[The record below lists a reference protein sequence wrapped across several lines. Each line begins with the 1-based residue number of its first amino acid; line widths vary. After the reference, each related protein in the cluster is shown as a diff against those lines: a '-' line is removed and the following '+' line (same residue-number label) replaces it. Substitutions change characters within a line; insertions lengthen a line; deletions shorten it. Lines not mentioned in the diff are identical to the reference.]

1 MADNNNGQ
9 IVLGLDIPKTV
20 SQINADIKKLEKQLE
35 QVKATGALD
44 TSATVTQINSQ
55 IAKLQA
61 QLKTIDIK
69 ANVDTKNVQK
79 TGEQIG
85 NNIAQGVSK
94 GVDKATKQLNRIQ
107 HLRDTGKF
115 TSQISDVTAD
125 YNRLSSVTK
134 ELQTDF
140 KTLNDLG
147 KILNTS
153 ADADELRQSYEQ
165 FNTTLQKVKNSIS
178 VMDNQGLMFA
188 DQKKIDSLA
197 DSVLKFRDNNTKM
210 SKDLR
215 RQFTG
220 IYDSLINDT
229 NLTEKQVEK
238 LSQQFS
244 NLKLKV
250 RDAGQLGQS
259 FGDKMKNAFKKFSE
273 WGFASNIVMRLWT
286 ELKNGTQF
294 IVELDDALTDVTYT
308 SNVSTKQLEELGDS
322 AINMAKDLNTSA
334 ENILE
339 AVKIYSTANATAED
353 ILRKSQPAI
362 MLSNVSGMSGSES
375 SKTINTALNQFEI
388 EDTEE
393 NLLDI
398 VDTLEYVSSQLNYDF
413 TEGIKEITE
422 GIEASGNVAKNAGL
436 NMQEYATMV
445 GVAIEKT
452 GQSGSTIGNAYK
464 TIFSRITK
472 ASSTEGTLE
481 EVISAAEESLR
492 SVGVQVRDSAN
503 EFRDLTDIMADLGKV
518 WNTLSSVEKSNIG
531 YNVAGTRQL
540 NILNSLMGSWES
552 YSSIIEDIDE
562 RVGMS
567 YETQEDYADSL
578 QGHLGDLEAT
588 AQSVWNNILES
599 KTLKEG
605 IDLLTGLLSL
615 VDEFTSSFGTLG
627 TIGLGGSIFAGIKVF
642 QNVDYLK
649 MPVCPHHI

>member
-107 HLRDTGKF
+107 LLRDEGKF
-115 TSQISDVTAD
+115 TKQISDITAD
-125 YNRLSSVTK
+125 YNRLSIVTD
-134 ELQTDF
+134 ELEADF
-140 KTLNDLG
+140 KEINRLG
-147 KILNTS
+147 EVLNTS
-153 ADADELRQSYEQ
+153 ADADADELRQSYEQ

-229 NLTEKQVEK
+229 NLTEKQVAK

-259 FGDKMKNAFKKFSE
+259 FGDKMLNAFKKFSE

-452 GQSGSTIGNAYK
+452 GQSGSTIGK
-464 TIFSRITK
+464 
-472 ASSTEGTLE
+472 
-481 EVISAAEESLR
+481 
-492 SVGVQVRDSAN
+492 
-503 EFRDLTDIMADLGKV
+503 
-518 WNTLSSVEKSNIG
+518 
-531 YNVAGTRQL
+531 
-540 NILNSLMGSWES
+540 
-552 YSSIIEDIDE
+552 
-562 RVGMS
+562 
-567 YETQEDYADSL
+567 
-578 QGHLGDLEAT
+578 
-588 AQSVWNNILES
+588 
-599 KTLKEG
+599 
-605 IDLLTGLLSL
+605 
-615 VDEFTSSFGTLG
+615 
-627 TIGLGGSIFAGIKVF
+627 
-642 QNVDYLK
+642 
-649 MPVCPHHI
+649 